1 MTTETEAAESTTF
14 QRYHERFGELP
25 PLSSSVAIR
34 SSSQL

>member
-14 QRYHERFGELP
+14 QRYHERFGALP

-34 SSSQL
+34 WSGRL